1 MKDIEELMMEM
12 ENINKQVAAEL
23 SSDEKAD
30 LASLV
35 TDDSSAPIIAAVAS
49 TCTASFS
56 TTVDFCCTS
65 IISNNVGTL
74 VTPSAVNFI
83 YNPNCL
89 DATVERC
96 TVPICN
102 NPVINITVFR
112 VKVVGCIPFA
122 FSARDAI
129 QGICGS
135 AANARTDLCCQGS
148 VCVNNAICCRQTL
161 EAALNAADNIRG
173 KLTCGVTGGI
183 TISGSPSIIEV
194 TCTPGGGSPCNF
206 NKCLDQTYV
215 KFTAQLTLPSCPV

>member
-1 MKDIEELMMEM
+1 MKDIEELMIEM

-23 SSDEKAD
+23 SNEEKEG

-35 TDDSSAPIIAAVAS
+35 TDDPSSVIITAAPS
-49 TCTASFS
+49 TCTAAFS

-65 IISNNVGTL
+65 IISNNLGTL
-74 VTPSAVNFI
+74 ITPSAINFI

-96 TVPICN
+96 SVPVCT

-122 FSARDAI
+122 FSAREAI
-129 QGICGS
+129 QGTCGS

-161 EAALNAADNIRG
+161 EAALNAADNIRSR
-173 KLTCGVTGGI
+173 LNCAGI
-183 TISGSPSIIEV
+183 TITGNPSVAEV

-206 NKCLDQTYV
+206 TKCPDQTYV
-215 KFTAQLTLPSCPV
+215 KFTAQLTLPSCPA